1 MVSRVAALVQVI
13 SPGAGKWFCEDGDDR
28 SLARECA
35 LPRAGRTV
43 RPSARRHGPTG
54 IGGQRAA
61 RYLACRR
68 VAAPAGP
75 AQLKLRNSR
84 QSFRPRACGAFIL
97 CESVVLRQGR
107 ARQALLTTGCCS
119 DPQPLSSSRVDD
131 EGHRLGGAGATPR
144 AALFR
149 FPTRAAPP
157 SGGAARKKNHRAVPS
172 RNAARDGAIGAGR
185 LRRPDEHHRDANKRK
200 AGGDPPALPS
210 CR

>member
-1 MVSRVAALVQVI
+1 MVSRGAALVQVI
-13 SPGAGKWFCEDGDDR
+13 APGAGKWFCEDGDDR

-54 IGGQRAA
+54 IRGQRAA

-68 VAAPAGP
+68 AAAPAGP
-75 AQLKLRNSR
+75 AQLNLRNSR

-107 ARQALLTTGCCS
+107 ARQDLLTTGCCS

-131 EGHRLGGAGATPR
+131 EDHRLGGAGRDPSRRPFSFSNPRGHAFRRRRAQKTIAPSR
-144 AALFR
+144 AAMR
-149 FPTRAAPP
+149 RGTARWEPDACADRTNTTATRVTK
-157 SGGAARKKNHRAVPS
+157 GGR
-172 RNAARDGAIGAGR
+172 
-185 LRRPDEHHRDANKRK
+185 
-200 AGGDPPALPS
+200 
-210 CR
+210 